1 MMKIAFLVSEAIPYA
16 KTGGLADVA
25 GALPKYLNKLG
36 ADARL
41 FIPLYREVRKKG
53 LPLKTALDRVEVN
66 LGGRKTAFA
75 VKTHSGSG
83 LTAYFIEKDEYFDRD
98 CLYGTAAGDYPDNGE
113 RFGFYSLAA
122 LETIQ
127 RLGFAPDV
135 LHCHDWQSAIAL
147 AYLRTV
153 RVHDPLFAGTRS
165 LFTIHNLAYQGLFG
179 KDILGTIGLPES
191 LFNMN
196 DLEFWGK
203 VNFLKAG
210 ILYSTA
216 VSTVSPRYSREIQT
230 PEFGCG
236 LDGLLRTRSRALF
249 GLLNGADYAAWDP
262 ATDPLIPDHYRASDL
277 EGKKVCKAELLK
289 TFGLTGGAE
298 TPVVGI
304 VSRLAGQKGLDIVC
318 DALPSLFALG
328 VRLIILGTGE
338 AKIQDSLLKAQKAYQ
353 TQLGLKIAFDERI
366 ARTIYAGSDMFLIPS
381 RYEPCGLTQMYS
393 LRYGTVPVVRA
404 TGGLDDSIQ
413 EFDPSTGSGNGFKFE
428 EASSEALVAAV
439 RKAIAAFARPHDWL
453 AIIRNAMNSDF
464 SWERSAEAYIDIYRK
479 LAVL

>member
-1 MMKIAFLVSEAIPYA
+1 MMKIAFLVSEVIPYA

-41 FIPLYREVRKKG
+41 FMPLYREVRKKG
-53 LPLKTALDRVEVN
+53 LPLETVLDHVEVD
-66 LGGRKTAFA
+66 LGGRKKAFA
-75 VKTHSGSG
+75 VKTHSGNG
-83 LTAYFIEKDEYFDRD
+83 FPAYFIEKDEYFDRD
-98 CLYGTAAGDYPDNGE
+98 FLYGTAAGDYPDNGE
-113 RFGFYSLAA
+113 RFGFFSLAA
-122 LETIQ
+122 LETIK

-135 LHCHDWQSAIAL
+135 LHCHDWQSAVAL
-147 AYLRTV
+147 AFLKTIRA
-153 RVHDPLFAGTRS
+153 RDAFFAGTRS

-179 KDILGTIGLPES
+179 KDVLGKIGLPES

-196 DLEFWGK
+196 GLEFWGK

-216 VSTVSPRYSREIQT
+216 VSTVSPTYSREIQT

-236 LDGLLRTRSRALF
+236 LDGLLRSRSRVLF
-249 GLLNGADYAAWDP
+249 GLLNGVDYAAWDP
-262 ATDPLIPDHYRASDL
+262 VTDTLLPARYKASDL
-277 EGKKVCKAELLK
+277 TGKRVCKAELLK
-289 TFGLTGGAE
+289 MFGLTGGAE

-338 AKIQDSLLKAQKAYQ
+338 AKIQDSLLEARKVFP
-353 TQLGLKIAFDERI
+353 TQLGLKIAFDEKI
-366 ARTIYAGSDMFLIPS
+366 AHTIYAGSDLFLIPS

-404 TGGLDDSIQ
+404 TGGLDDSIR
-413 EFDPSTGSGNGFKFE
+413 EFDPAERTGNGFKFK
-428 EASSEALVAAV
+428 EASPDALVGAV
-439 RKAIAAFARPHDWL
+439 RKALAAYGRPHDWQTL
-453 AIIRNAMNSDF
+453 IRNAMDSDF
-464 SWERSAEAYIDIYRK
+464 SWEKAAGEYMDLYSK
-479 LAVL
+479 LAEL